1 MKICFNEATTLKN
14 SNLER
19 DLELCEKYGYDLIE
33 IRNDKLKEYLKD
45 HSLSD
50 LAKFFQTHNI
60 KPYAFNAIEFINFR
74 TYEDYGKIK
83 EELEFLCKVGEEIN
97 CFKTVV
103 VPSFDIGEYTRRQIQ
118 EETVKVLRE
127 LGEIAE
133 RYNMVLAFEFVGYP
147 NCSVNTL
154 GQAYSIVEEVRREN
168 VGLVIDCFHFHAMNS
183 RLEDLRK
190 VDPKKIFIL
199 HIDDCEDLPPG
210 QLRDKHR
217 LLPGEGAID
226 LDSILLTLKGIGY
239 DEMVSVELFRPEYWD
254 WEAEELIKVAKEK
267 TESIVRKYF

>member
-14 SNLER
+14 SNLEK

-33 IRNDKLKEYLKD
+33 IRSDKLIEYLKN

-74 TYEDYGKIK
+74 THGDYRKIK
-83 EELEFLCKVGEEIN
+83 EELKFLCKVGEEIN
-97 CFKTVV
+97 CFKIVV
-103 VPSFDIGEYTRRQIQ
+103 VPSFDIGEYTRKQIK

-133 RYNMVLAFEFVGYP
+133 NYNMSLAFEFVGYP

-154 GQAYSIVEEVRREN
+154 GQAYDIVQETGREN
-168 VGLVIDCFHFHAMNS
+168 IGIVIDCFHFHAMNS
-183 RLEDLRK
+183 KLEDLRK
-190 VDPKKIFIL
+190 IDSKKIFIL

-210 QLRDKHR
+210 QLRDNHR
-217 LLPGEGAID
+217 LLPGEGVID
-226 LDSILLTLKGIGY
+226 LDSILSTLKEIGY
-239 DEMVSVELFRPEYWD
+239 AEMASIELFRPEYWN
-254 WEAEELIKVAKEK
+254 WEAEDLIKVAKER
-267 TESIVRKYF
+267 TESIIKRYF